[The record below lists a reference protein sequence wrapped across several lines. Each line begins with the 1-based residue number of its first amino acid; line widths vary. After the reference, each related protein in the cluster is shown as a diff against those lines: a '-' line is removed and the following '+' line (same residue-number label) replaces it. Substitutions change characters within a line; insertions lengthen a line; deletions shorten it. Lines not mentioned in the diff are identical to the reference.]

1 MKATDLRSL
10 SIDELATKVS
20 ESRTEL
26 FNLKVKHA
34 TGQLEDTA
42 RLRTLRR
49 EIARAE
55 TVKREIQE
63 AQK

>member
-1 MKATDLRSL
+1 MKATELRSL
-10 SIDELATKVS
+10 TIDELNTKAS
-20 ESRTEL
+20 EFRAEL
-26 FNLKVKHA
+26 FNLKVTHA

-55 TVKREIQE
+55 TVKHEIQE

>member
-1 MKATDLRSL
+1 MKATELRSL
-10 SIDELATKVS
+10 STDELDTKAS
-20 ESRTEL
+20 EYRAEL

-55 TVKREIQE
+55 TIRREIQE

>member
-1 MKATDLRSL
+1 MKATELRSL
-10 SIDELATKVS
+10 SVDELNTKTS
-20 ESRTEL
+20 EFRAEL

-55 TVKREIQE
+55 TVKHEIQE

>member
-1 MKATDLRSL
+1 MKATELRSL
-10 SIDELATKVS
+10 SVDELYTKAN
-20 ESRTEL
+20 EFRAEL

-63 AQK
+63 AKK

>member
-1 MKATDLRSL
+1 MKAIELRSL
-10 SIDELATKVS
+10 TVEELTTKTS
-20 ESRTEL
+20 EFRAEL

-55 TVKREIQE
+55 TVKHEIQE

>member
-1 MKATDLRSL
+1 MKATELRSL
-10 SIDELATKVS
+10 TVDELNTKAS
-20 ESRTEL
+20 EFRAEL

-55 TVKREIQE
+55 TVKHEIQE
-63 AQK
+63 AKK

>member
-1 MKATDLRSL
+1 MKASELRSL
-10 SIDELATKVS
+10 STDELNTKAD
-20 ESRTEL
+20 EFRAEL